1 METYGFAVDTARMRE
16 IRDTARQRA
25 DAIAAELRVAFG
37 NPKLNPVSNPQLLEA
52 FEAAGVKLEDTGE
65 ETLSALDD
73 PRARQILTWRTEDKL
88 VFEHPNAS

>member
-1 METYGFAVDTARMRE
+1 MEIYGFAVDTARMRE

-37 NPKLNPVSNPQLLEA
+37 NPKLNPGSNPQLLEA